1 MNRMY
6 RAQCCLFE
14 SLVLLQSDDLLA
26 RYGDEIRR
34 VFQDELS
41 DAWQR
46 SPAAVLRL
54 WLEILAETI
63 ALVAPRYAD
72 RLRIVLAASVL
83 TCGLALGT
91 ALGFCTLND
100 SPVVH
105 ASCQE
110 TPTPQASFQAET
122 SSGLVHLSDG
132 HRMFFECSGDPNAVP
147 TVILTTGRGLG
158 TADAWALV
166 QKKVPPSIRTC
177 SYDAI
182 GAGRSDHVQDPHP
195 ELRPIDQVVSEMN
208 SLFHSAQLQ
217 QPYVLVGASA
227 GGILIRRYQQKF
239 PLEVGGL
246 VFVDSSHEEMEW
258 RAAAISQQIDP
269 NWNNAEFL
277 RENGFLPNRQKLT
290 WHADIPLIVL
300 ERTEKPPRSAFPGLT
315 QQQIDA
321 VNAEWHNFQVDLAGR
336 SKYGQLRMV
345 AGSGHFMHQE
355 RPDAIADAI
364 EDVVRQV
371 RSKAH

>member
-300 ERTEKPPRSAFPGLT
+300 ERTEKPARSAFPGLT